1 MHILIGLGLAV
12 VLLYFW
18 LIGNR
23 FARVLMFLLLAAG
36 LGVYGGLCLATN
48 DSPVG
53 GMIGGC
59 IGIALAWPVAG
70 IPIYFARFRE
80 AQHEKWIAELCAR
93 QRQLGEAEMRQW
105 REHYT
110 PAGLPRKPDTPPPPA
125 PPSPQE
131 AAAKARRIWE
141 RVKAAE
147 MDQAKASSAD

>member
-1 MHILIGLGLAV
+1 MHILIGLALAA

-18 LIGNR
+18 LVGHW

-36 LGVYGGLCLATN
+36 LGALGGLYLATN

-59 IGIALAWPVAG
+59 IGITLAWPVAG
-70 IPIYFARFRE
+70 IPIYFARFRK
-80 AQHEKWIAELCAR
+80 AQHERWIAELCAK

-110 PAGLPRKPDTPPPPA
+110 PAGLPRKADTPP

-131 AAAKARRIWE
+131 AAAEARRIWE

-147 MDQAKASSAD
+147 MDQAKAWSAD